1 VANWERAGF
10 HYWIMSP
17 NDRRKGWLARGEE
30 RLFFFF
36 TLLCQAR
43 AKEITESQ
51 LVGSS
56 REVHLAGRR

>member
-1 VANWERAGF
+1 
-10 HYWIMSP
+10 MSP